1 MEDWSISLGNTL
13 LASIV
18 CLIWYVVGLWEEK
31 DVKVSEEATSLTSA
45 EKKVRSVDKEENFN
59 NGSSGHLFA
68 EGGEGHLYMLPEE
81 GRHQLIAEQS
91 KRRQEEIQQSTMQLQ
106 EEKAPI
112 QTQKEKKKTMTK
124 SLEVKQQEGL
134 IAEQSKRRQEEIQST
149 MQLQEE
155 KAPIQNQKEEKQTM
169 TKSLD
174 VLKQQGPT
182 TFQWPQNASLLE
194 SARPTTSTVLS
205 SALEDKLKDLGIF
218 RAGRADGSNCQK
230 VDGAARRCGLELTKK
245 QVRVSFDTFMA
256 KSRPGLE
263 SDEEVKEMS
272 PKPKRKGNSK
282 RNNNVKEKK
291 AVEPATSRYEKKEN
305 RTMIR
310 TGGWSNPAWKM
321 VQPQPSQVLVR
332 AF

>member
-81 GRHQLIAEQS
+81 GRHL
-91 KRRQEEIQQSTMQLQ
+91 
-106 EEKAPI
+106 
-112 QTQKEKKKTMTK
+112 
-124 SLEVKQQEGL
+124 L

-155 KAPIQNQKEEKQTM
+155 KAPIQTQKEEKKTT

-218 RAGRADGSNCQK
+218 RAGGDDGSNCQK
-230 VDGAARRCGLELTKK
+230 QVDGAARRCGLELTKK

-272 PKPKRKGNSK
+272 PKPKRKGNNK

-291 AVEPATSRYEKKEN
+291 AVESVKKERKEN
-305 RTMIR
+305 KTMIR

-321 VQPQPSQVLVR
+321 VQPQPSPVLVR